1 MVPVIGV
8 AVGSHHVVPP
18 AAVGS
23 RFFSALP
30 SLQPQWLPIL
40 SLNTPQ
46 KPHGQWYDSVLFRLK
61 AQAHLRIKLTD

>member
-8 AVGSHHVVPP
+8 AVDSHHVVPP
-18 AAVGS
+18 VVGS
-23 RFFSALP
+23 HLFSALS
-30 SLQPQWLPIL
+30 SLLPPWLPIL